1 MAETVRAR
9 IRMYRHGLGDCFL
22 VTLPRQNGSNY
33 FIMIDCGVVLGTS
46 DANTMMT
53 TVVADIAATTGGH
66 VDLLAATHGHWDHIS
81 GFVQAADAFKNLTF
95 GQVWL
100 AWTEDPTDPLAKTL
114 SQERSDALNG
124 LRLSANHLRLAG
136 DDDRAEM
143 IGSLLE
149 FFGATGGSS
158 TNDALEAVRQKVA
171 TPRYCHPLDPPVEL
185 TDPAARIY
193 VLGPPRDEVLIRTAL
208 PTSRVAGT
216 STYRMALNVFLNDVA
231 SALGNPVPDSPFGSQ
246 FRIPLPAA
254 RSMDFFNRR
263 YVSTDTWRQID
274 GAWLEG
280 SPQLALQLDS
290 ATNNTSLVL
299 AIELANGDVLLFAAD
314 AQVGNWISWQDLN
327 WTVNGH
333 TVTGPDLLRRTI
345 VYKVGHHGSFN
356 ATLREKGLEMMD
368 SLQTALI
375 PVDHDMA
382 MKKNWDKIPLPALLD
397 ALTTRTRG
405 AVVRAD
411 QPAPP
416 SLAQQLVETK
426 LYFELTV

>member
-1 MAETVRAR
+1 MAETFRAKV
-9 IRMYRHGLGDCFL
+9 RMYRHGLGDCFL
-22 VTLPRQNGSNY
+22 VTLPRQDGSKY

-46 DANTMMT
+46 NASAAMAA
-53 TVVADIAATTGGH
+53 VVADIAATTGGH
-66 VDLLAATHGHWDHIS
+66 VDVLAATHGHWDHIS
-81 GFVQAADAFKNLTF
+81 GFVQAADAFKSVTF

-100 AWTEDPTDPLAKTL
+100 AWTEDPADPLAKQL
-114 SQERSDALNG
+114 GQERSEALNG
-124 LRLSANHLRLAG
+124 LRLSANRLRLAG

-143 IGSLLE
+143 VGSLLE
-149 FFGATGGSS
+149 FFGATGGAS
-158 TNDALEAVRQKVA
+158 TNDALEAIRQKVA
-171 TPRYCHPLDPPVEL
+171 APRYCHPLDAPVEL
-185 TDPAARIY
+185 NDPPARIY
-193 VLGPPRDEVLIRTAL
+193 VLGPPRDETLIRMAL
-208 PTSRVAGT
+208 PTSRNPGT
-216 STYRMALNVFLNDVA
+216 STYTMALDVFLNDVA
-231 SALGNPVPDSPFGSQ
+231 STLANVAPDSPFGNQ
-246 FRIPLPAA
+246 FNIPLPAA
-254 RSMDFFNRR
+254 RAMDFFNRR
-263 YVSTDTWRQID
+263 YWLSDTWRQID

-314 AQVGNWISWQDLN
+314 AQVGNWVSWQDLT
-327 WTVNGH
+327 WTVDGR

-345 VYKVGHHGSFN
+345 VYKVGHHGSYN

-368 SLQTALI
+368 SLQTALV

-382 MKKNWDKIPLPALLD
+382 VKKNWDKIPLPALLD
-397 ALTTRTRG
+397 ALTAKTKG

-416 SLAQQLVETK
+416 DLAQELVEDK

>member
-1 MAETVRAR
+1 
-9 IRMYRHGLGDCFL
+9 
-22 VTLPRQNGSNY
+22 
-33 FIMIDCGVVLGTS
+33 
-46 DANTMMT
+46 
-53 TVVADIAATTGGH
+53 
-66 VDLLAATHGHWDHIS
+66 
-81 GFVQAADAFKNLTF
+81 
-95 GQVWL
+95 
-100 AWTEDPTDPLAKTL
+100 
-114 SQERSDALNG
+114 
-124 LRLSANHLRLAG
+124 
-136 DDDRAEM
+136 
-143 IGSLLE
+143 
-149 FFGATGGSS
+149 
-158 TNDALEAVRQKVA
+158 
-171 TPRYCHPLDPPVEL
+171 
-185 TDPAARIY
+185 
-193 VLGPPRDEVLIRTAL
+193 
-208 PTSRVAGT
+208 
-216 STYRMALNVFLNDVA
+216 MALNVFLNDVA

-327 WTVNGH
+327 WTVNGQ

-356 ATLREKGLEMMD
+356 ATLREKGLDMMD

-397 ALTTRTRG
+397 ALTTKTKG

>member
-1 MAETVRAR
+1 MAETFRAKV
-9 IRMYRHGLGDCFL
+9 RMYRHGLGDCFL
-22 VTLPRQNGSNY
+22 VTLPRQDGSNY

-46 DANTMMT
+46 DANATMA
-53 TVVADIAATTGGH
+53 TVVADIVATTGGH

-81 GFVQAADAFKNLTF
+81 GFVQAADAFKNLSF

-114 SQERSDALNG
+114 GQERDEALKG
-124 LRLSANHLRLAG
+124 LRLSANALLVAG

-143 IGSLLE
+143 VGSLLE
-149 FFGATGGSS
+149 FFGATGGTS
-158 TNDALEAVRQKVA
+158 TSDALQAVRQKVA
-171 TPRYCHPLDPPVEL
+171 APRYCHPLDPPVEL
-185 TDPAARIY
+185 NDPAVRLY
-193 VLGPPRDEVLIRTAL
+193 VMGPPRDETLIRLAL
-208 PTSRVAGT
+208 PTSRNP
-216 STYRMALNVFLNDVA
+216 STATYTMALDVFMNNVAATLSGDA
-231 SALGNPVPDSPFGSQ
+231 PDSPFGNQ
-246 FRIPLPAA
+246 FSIPMPAA
-254 RSMDFFNRR
+254 RAMDFFSRR
-263 YVSTDTWRQID
+263 YWGTDAWRQID

-314 AQVGNWISWQDLN
+314 AQVGNWVSWQDLS
-327 WTVNGH
+327 WAVGGRA
-333 TVTGPDLLRRTI
+333 VTGPDLLRRTI

-368 SLQTALI
+368 SLQTALV

-382 MKKNWDKIPLPALLD
+382 VKKHWDKIPLPTLMD
-397 ALTTRTRG
+397 ALMAKAKG

-411 QPAPP
+411 QPGPAC
-416 SLAQQLVETK
+416 LAQQLVEDK

>member
-1 MAETVRAR
+1 
-9 IRMYRHGLGDCFL
+9 MYRHGLGDCFL
-22 VTLPRQNGSNY
+22 VTLPRQDGSNY

-46 DANTMMT
+46 DANTNMAA
-53 TVVADIAATTGGH
+53 VVADIVATTGGH
-66 VDLLAATHGHWDHIS
+66 VDVLAATHGHWDPIS
-81 GFVQAADAFKNLTF
+81 GFVQAADALKSLSF

-100 AWTEDPTDPLAKTL
+100 AWTEDPNDALAKALT
-114 SQERSDALNG
+114 QERSAALNG
-124 LRLSANHLRLAG
+124 LRLSANQLRLAG
-136 DDDRAEM
+136 DDDRATM

-149 FFGATGGSS
+149 FFGATSGPS
-158 TNDALEAVRQKVA
+158 TGDALETIRQKVA
-171 TPRYCHPLDPPVEL
+171 TPRYCRPQDPPVEL
-185 TDPAARIY
+185 NDPAARLY
-193 VLGPPRDEVLIRTAL
+193 VLGPPHDEALIRMAL
-208 PTSRVAGT
+208 PTASKPGT
-216 STYRMALNVFLNDVA
+216 STYTLALDTFINNVA
-231 SALGNPVPDSPFGSQ
+231 STLGTVAPSPFGIQ
-246 FRIPLPAA
+246 FSIPMPAA
-254 RSMDFFNRR
+254 QAMDFFSRR
-263 YVSTDTWRQID
+263 YWGADRWREID

-314 AQVGNWISWQDLN
+314 AQVGNWLSWQDLS
-327 WTVNGH
+327 WTVDAR

-356 ATLREKGLEMMD
+356 ATLRDKGLEMMD

-382 MKKNWDKIPLPALLD
+382 VKKNWDKIPLPGLID
-397 ALTTRTRG
+397 ALTAKTKG

-411 QPAPP
+411 QPGPP
-416 SLAQQLVETK
+416 GLAQQLVEDK